1 MADPQHSYPE
11 SATNGARKKRVNG
24 EGTAAVEAAVSTHGE
39 TIAAAIER
47 SDELEDALE
56 TTILVL
62 ASLDDDEV
70 AALTNAAS
78 NLVAAGD
85 GLTTDE
91 AAELAGEV
99 GTHAGSLSNTLEVV
113 VELEE
118 QGMLD
123 DVLELQREGDL
134 DELMATAQTLSAL
147 DIDDDAVA
155 GLNVVL
161 GAVGEAS
168 RGSKPVGPLG
178 LLRGLTTR
186 NAKAGLG
193 FALTVLKSLGRRL
206 RE

>member
-1 MADPQHSYPE
+1 MADRQHSYPE
-11 SATNGARKKRVNG
+11 RATNGARKER
-24 EGTAAVEAAVSTHGE
+24 GTGGGGQAVESAVEKHGE
-39 TIAAAIER
+39 TIAAAIEQ

-56 TTILVL
+56 TTILIL

-70 AALTNAAS
+70 AELTNAAS

-85 GLTTDE
+85 GLSTDD

-99 GTHAGSLSNTLEVV
+99 GANAGSLSNALETV
-113 VELEE
+113 VELEKA
-118 QGMLD
+118 GTLD
-123 DVLELQREGDL
+123 DIGELQREGDL
-134 DELMATAQTLSAL
+134 DELLETARTLSAL

-178 LLRGLTTR
+178 LLRGITTP

-193 FALTVLKSLGRRL
+193 FGLAVLKSLGRRL
-206 RE
+206 RS